1 MAKPQRGTQKPEPHT
16 EIEEAKEHRMP
27 AGKDA
32 HRKHRRTNAETT
44 PRDITGINPDEMKP
58 IDPRMIYIPPA

>member
-1 MAKPQRGTQKPEPHT
+1 MPEPQRGKPGSESHA
-16 EIEEAKEHRMP
+16 EIEESKERQML

-32 HRKHRRTNAETT
+32 HRKHGRTHTETT
-44 PRDITGINPDEMKP
+44 PGDITGINPDEMKP